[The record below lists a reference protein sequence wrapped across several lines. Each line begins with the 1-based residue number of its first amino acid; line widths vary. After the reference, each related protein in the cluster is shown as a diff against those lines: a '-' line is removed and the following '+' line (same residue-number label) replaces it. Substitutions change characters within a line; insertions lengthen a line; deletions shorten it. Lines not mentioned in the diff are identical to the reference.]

1 VLTGCSFESGQNI
14 IIQYN
19 YVYGHTGTGLVY
31 NVISNSKILH
41 NEIAGQG
48 IGDWDGNP
56 GGNELAFNKIY
67 GGSGEHCIYIT
78 SPNCD
83 IHDNECGPSNTYG
96 ITFKAKSFVY
106 NNYIHDIPTSGIGV
120 HWGES
125 GSAWKNPAGSRVYNN
140 TIENIPGVGIYP
152 SPRATSSGG
161 LTDIEFTNNTITGC
175 GEAILID
182 PVDHPTSDLTFAL
195 NNISDADTAIDIA
208 TGSSTIS
215 NIKFLANNFT
225 SISGT
230 VFNIRS
236 NTNPTDTTIAYNDAT
251 NANPSTMLLDGG
263 TNTIVYDNIPIDLLP
278 DQNVPAEKI
287 PPPS

>member
-1 VLTGCSFESGQNI
+1 
-14 IIQYN
+14 
-19 YVYGHTGTGLVY
+19 
-31 NVISNSKILH
+31 
-41 NEIAGQG
+41 
-48 IGDWDGNP
+48 
-56 GGNELAFNKIY
+56 
-67 GGSGEHCIYIT
+67 
-78 SPNCD
+78 
-83 IHDNECGPSNTYG
+83 
-96 ITFKAKSFVY
+96 
-106 NNYIHDIPTSGIGV
+106 
-120 HWGES
+120 
-125 GSAWKNPAGSRVYNN
+125 
-140 TIENIPGVGIYP
+140 VGIYP